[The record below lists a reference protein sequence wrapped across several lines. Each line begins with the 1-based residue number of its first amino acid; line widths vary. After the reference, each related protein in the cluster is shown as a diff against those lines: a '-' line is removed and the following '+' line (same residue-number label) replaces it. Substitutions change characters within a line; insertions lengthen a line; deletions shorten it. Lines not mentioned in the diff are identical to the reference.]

1 MLKHEN
7 GWERGHTFEYAGGPR
22 INWQV
27 PRSVYISK
35 LVKLYYRNGVLRWK
49 KKKTRAKGIV

>member
-22 INWQV
+22 LNWHIQAC
-27 PRSVYISK
+27 
-35 LVKLYYRNGVLRWK
+35 
-49 KKKTRAKGIV
+49 KTLLPEWVFEMEEKED